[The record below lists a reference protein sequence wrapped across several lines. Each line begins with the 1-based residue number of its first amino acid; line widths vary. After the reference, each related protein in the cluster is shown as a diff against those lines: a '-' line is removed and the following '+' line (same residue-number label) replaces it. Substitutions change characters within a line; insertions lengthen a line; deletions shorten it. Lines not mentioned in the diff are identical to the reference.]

1 MDNELLTYSC
11 PSCGGTLKWS
21 AQEGVLKCDFCDSEF
36 EEGIFK
42 DSKAENADDKIEID
56 WNVEGFLKEHDDS
69 EICPGY
75 ICDACG
81 AQIISDGHTAATE
94 CMYCRNPVVIAAN
107 IEGVLKPDLVIPFK
121 VTKKEAEE
129 ILAKFYY
136 DKPLLPSMFKNE
148 NTISKITGMYVP
160 FWLYSCTGDGTV
172 NFSAQKVTSWSDRNY
187 RYTKTRY
194 FAIDRAGEISFGKIP
209 VDASSKMDDNYMDGL
224 EPYNYSELAPF
235 DSKFMAGFFADKFD
249 VDVAT
254 CSGRATER
262 VVNSVE
268 SSFRDTIVGYSNV
281 AKKHSDIKMENVEV
295 KYALLPV
302 WMLNTKYKDK
312 IYNFAINGQTG
323 QISGRLPID
332 KKKLALWWTGL
343 IAGITLP
350 LTLLI
355 RLFFS

>member
-1 MDNELLTYSC
+1 MEKELLTYSC
-11 PSCGGTLKWS
+11 PTCGGTLKWNS
-21 AQEGVLKCDFCDSEF
+21 DIGVLKCDYCDSEF

-42 DSKAENADDKIEID
+42 NDDTEAADNTAID
-56 WNVEGFLKEHDDS
+56 WNVEGFLKEHAAAEDQ
-69 EICPGY
+69 PGY

-81 AQIISDGHTAATE
+81 AEIISDGHTAATE
-94 CMYCRNPVVIAAN
+94 CMYCRNPVVIASN

-121 VTKKEAEE
+121 INKKEAEE
-129 ILAKFYY
+129 ILSKFYY
-136 DKPLLPSMFKNE
+136 DKPLLPTEFKSE
-148 NTISKITGMYVP
+148 NTISKITGMYIP
-160 FWLYSCTGDGTV
+160 FWLYSCVGDGSVT
-172 NFSAQKVTSWSDRNY
+172 FSAQKVTSWSDRNY

-194 FAIDRAGEISFGKIP
+194 FAIDRAGNVSFQKIP

-254 CSGRATER
+254 CSSRATER
-262 VVNSVE
+262 VVNSVVD
-268 SSFRDTIVGYSNV
+268 SFKNTIVGYSAV
-281 AKKHSDIKMENVEV
+281 SKKHSDIAMENVDI

-302 WMLNTKYKDK
+302 WMLNTKYKGE

-332 KKKLALWWTGL
+332 KGKLAMWWAGL
-343 IAGITLP
+343 IAGITIP

-355 RLFFS
+355 PLFF